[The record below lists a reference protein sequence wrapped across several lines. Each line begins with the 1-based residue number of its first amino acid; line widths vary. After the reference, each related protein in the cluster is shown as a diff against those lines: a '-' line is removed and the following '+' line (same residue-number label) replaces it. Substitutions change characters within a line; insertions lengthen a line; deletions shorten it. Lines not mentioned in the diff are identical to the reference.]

1 MFVASSQSGSRL
13 GSSLHAPAHRLPD
26 AALQRVPAPPP
37 AVSRLGGES
46 RRPAPQYQRVSTFF
60 FPSQCR
66 STPPLRFSPLQEH
79 RNLSQ
84 LPNFAFSTALCHFA
98 LSQQYEADCEESNK
112 HRQKADQM
120 LQSALIMFP
129 GGY

>member
-13 GSSLHAPAHRLPD
+13 GSSLHAPARRLPD

-46 RRPAPQYQRVSTFF
+46 RRAAPDYQRVSI
-60 FPSQCR
+60 FPPVPITSILLCVFA
-66 STPPLRFSPLQEH
+66 SQEH

-120 LQSALIMFP
+120 LQNALIMFP